1 MSDEKVEEPLF
12 VDGMIFRFKAIDKY
26 FFPDGFLEATGVL
39 KQFDSPSVT
48 YSDENGL
55 VEFKF
60 NRMKYQYFH
69 DDENI
74 KKFNDFFIER
84 VIEGMKGIGYK
95 YELIESGA
103 IFNVQGLQH
112 IMFFNNDN
120 NKDQHFIYKI
130 NDEQVQFM
138 KKQILKLQKET

>member
-12 VDGMIFRFKAIDKY
+12 VDGMIFRFNAIDKY
-26 FFPDGFLEATGVL
+26 ALPDGFLEASGIL

-48 YSDENGL
+48 YSENGL

-74 KKFNDFFIER
+74 KKFNDYFIER
-84 VIEGMKGIGYK
+84 VIEGMKCIGYK

-103 IFNVQGLQH
+103 IFNVQGLQE

-120 NKDQHFIYKI
+120 NKDQHFIYNV
-130 NDEQVQFM
+130 NDEQVQYL
-138 KKQILKLQKET
+138 KKTILKQQKET